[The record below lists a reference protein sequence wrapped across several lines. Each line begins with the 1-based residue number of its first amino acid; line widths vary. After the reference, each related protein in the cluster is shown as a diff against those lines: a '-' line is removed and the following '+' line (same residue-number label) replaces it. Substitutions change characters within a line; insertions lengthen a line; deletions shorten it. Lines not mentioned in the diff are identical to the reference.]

1 MNVSSSIDPLQRHLL
16 HHLMILL
23 GLALL
28 PLNQIDRPDHLDLL
42 DHLEHSLMKV
52 DHLLHHL
59 TVHHLLLRLTSKKK
73 LVTKVLAMTGLIHFH
88 HSLHLS
94 MNYLF
99 QIHLTCSIPFIGFE
113 IMKHLVGLTFQ
124 HRHLIVGLLI
134 QILYLLLILLRIQD
148 FFLYRWHSL
157 LCLVNFFVIVIH

>member
-1 MNVSSSIDPLQRHLL
+1 
-16 HHLMILL
+16 MILL

-28 PLNQIDRPDHLDLL
+28 PLNQIDRPDHLNLL
-42 DHLEHSLMKV
+42 DHLEHSLMRV

-99 QIHLTCSIPFIGFE
+99 QIHLTCSIPFIGYRFFIGFE